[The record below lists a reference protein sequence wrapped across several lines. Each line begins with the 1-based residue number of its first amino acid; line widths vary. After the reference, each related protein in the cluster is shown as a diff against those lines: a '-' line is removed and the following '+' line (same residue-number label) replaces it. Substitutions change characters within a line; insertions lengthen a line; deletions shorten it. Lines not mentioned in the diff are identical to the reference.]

1 MDIEINKLSEN
12 QRVDKYIRK
21 MLSEAPLSF
30 IYKMFRKKDIKV
42 NGKKVEG
49 SYILKDGDKLHIY
62 ITESMLN
69 KFANKPQLKKVKP
82 NLNVIYEDD
91 NICIVNKPKGLIVHS
106 DEKEQRITL
115 QNIFLNYLQF
125 KGEYNLEKLDGF
137 VPSPAHRLDRNT
149 SGIVILAKNLMAM
162 KELYELFKEKN
173 EVKKTYILLA
183 YEGKHINDVG
193 EINLPLKKDDKTGI
207 VSVCSTDRGGKE
219 AKTCYK
225 IINRYGRYIL
235 LEAEL
240 ITGRTHQLRVHFAS
254 IGCPIIGDGKYGNF
268 KINDEFLKLYGL
280 KNQFLHAYSF
290 EFLNISGNLSY
301 LSQRKFFAKLPE
313 VLGNVLVGVKNEC

>member
-49 SYILKDGDKLHIY
+49 SYLLKEGDKLHIY
-62 ITESMLN
+62 ITENMLK

-125 KGEYNLEKLDGF
+125 KGEYNLEKLNGF

-183 YEGKHINDVG
+183 YEGKHLNDIG

-207 VSVCSTDRGGKE
+207 VSICSTDRGGKE
-219 AKTCYK
+219 AKTRYK

-301 LSQRKFFAKLPE
+301 LSKKKFVAELPE
-313 VLGNVLVGVKNEC
+313 VLENVLAGVKNEC